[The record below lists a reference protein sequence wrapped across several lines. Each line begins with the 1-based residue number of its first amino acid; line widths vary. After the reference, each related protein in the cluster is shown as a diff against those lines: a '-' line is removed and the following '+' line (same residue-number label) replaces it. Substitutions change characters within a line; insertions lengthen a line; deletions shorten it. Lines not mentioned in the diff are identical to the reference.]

1 MEEDHRDKR
10 RKSEPILNDCF
21 DSLKKTTLPD
31 GTTCYILVNSQ
42 WPQGIGAVSLAV
54 RVGMVNEEVGEAGI
68 AHALEHVLMR
78 AAVES
83 TGLFPLEECLSAHH
97 MHETS
102 YCHTIYSFNTK
113 NPTDFV
119 DAIKLFGEIATR
131 KVVIEPKGLERE
143 RRVLSMEYID
153 LLRHPGIRVT
163 SLVDGLVVE
172 VNEAHSL
179 EDCLD
184 NLKSINCSILQDFYR
199 KWYVPT
205 NMALVVIGNFDDT
218 LVNSKAQMSFAF
230 QSDPFRPISLLSMT
244 KSRFS
249 EFDDENMP
257 SVFLVVKH
265 PRASNHV
272 EKWKRMMLINA
283 TRGRLKSSKDCQVE
297 TLDRGA
303 HSLFVFTAVGPGN
316 KPLEWLLFE
325 CRRLRELGLTDNEAE
340 RARNSIM
347 KNIEY
352 NAALFRHFLYNDPL
366 LSPVSE
372 CKLAAEEL
380 PRLLPDSRLLEIT
393 EASIILNKLDRSP
406 STVLSMETI
415 TKEVNEQPLAPWEEA
430 VGTGFEFDDNRCDNI
445 DQSVALKHLEE
456 IGVYELDLSNGMR
469 VTLCRSSL
477 PNKCSMMGFAYGGLR
492 ERDKNNYASSY
503 WALDIAKQ
511 LGSYPLCVPLALRES
526 FQFDVDIHQY
536 LRSFEAVFDKSQL
549 NVALQFVYLLFCE
562 ELKTTDKELDI
573 IMQFLQERKI
583 DLRERVLLRFATGQS
598 FKAPTSRDLDLVNPR
613 HALEFFRQCYQDT
626 SQFTVLIAGDFD
638 LELAAKAVQKYLG
651 SIPCIQCKSF
661 PTNQSRLQKSPIIF
675 PQSSL
680 REEIFQDESGFVEV
694 VICVP
699 LKMDKGKQDRDEI
712 VIELLDMMVERR
724 LRRLLRAEMGH
735 VYNITTNTLFDGK
748 WYASLGS
755 EEAVMTVS
763 FCFEETSET
772 WTVKDSKSIDWKL
785 VDRVLEEIEDLR
797 NGPSEVDVACFREI
811 ETEKLSCSD
820 VLKEVMHAYQA
831 KLYKGDLHGTY
842 LELQKT
848 KQEILGSDNVQF
860 WGTEISR
867 IMPDN
872 CTLRNV
878 CLALHY
884 RALPEE
890 EGSGYDSDSNGDD
903 EVGSEEEEEEGYD
916 EEGSEFDS
924 DPEGYYEEESEDE

>member
-1 MEEDHRDKR
+1 M
-10 RKSEPILNDCF
+10 
-21 DSLKKTTLPD
+21 KK
-31 GTTCYILVNSQ
+31 
-42 WPQGIGAVSLAV
+42 
-54 RVGMVNEEVGEAGI
+54 
-68 AHALEHVLMR
+68 
-78 AAVES
+78 
-83 TGLFPLEECLSAHH
+83 
-97 MHETS
+97 
-102 YCHTIYSFNTK
+102 K
-113 NPTDFV
+113 
-119 DAIKLFGEIATR
+119 
-131 KVVIEPKGLERE
+131 E
-143 RRVLSMEYID
+143 RRTY
-153 LLRHPGIRVT
+153 
-163 SLVDGLVVE
+163 
-172 VNEAHSL
+172 
-179 EDCLD
+179 
-184 NLKSINCSILQDFYR
+184 
-199 KWYVPT
+199 
-205 NMALVVIGNFDDT
+205 
-218 LVNSKAQMSFAF
+218 
-230 QSDPFRPISLLSMT
+230 
-244 KSRFS
+244 
-249 EFDDENMP
+249 
-257 SVFLVVKH
+257 
-265 PRASNHV
+265 
-272 EKWKRMMLINA
+272 
-283 TRGRLKSSKDCQVE
+283 
-297 TLDRGA
+297 
-303 HSLFVFTAVGPGN
+303 
-316 KPLEWLLFE
+316 
-325 CRRLRELGLTDNEAE
+325 
-340 RARNSIM
+340 
-347 KNIEY
+347 
-352 NAALFRHFLYNDPL
+352 
-366 LSPVSE
+366 
-372 CKLAAEEL
+372 
-380 PRLLPDSRLLEIT
+380 
-393 EASIILNKLDRSP
+393 
-406 STVLSMETI
+406 
-415 TKEVNEQPLAPWEEA
+415 
-430 VGTGFEFDDNRCDNI
+430 
-445 DQSVALKHLEE
+445 
-456 IGVYELDLSNGMR
+456 
-469 VTLCRSSL
+469 RSSL
-477 PNKCSMMGFAYGGLR
+477 SEMGESDEPPTTFSFFPNYKSVCSMMGFAYGGLR

-583 DLRERVLLRFATGQS
+583 DLHERVLLRFATGQS

-638 LELAAKAVQKYLG
+638 LELAAKAVQMYLG

-903 EVGSEEEEEEGYD
+903 EVGSEEEEEEGY
-916 EEGSEFDS
+916 
-924 DPEGYYEEESEDE
+924 YEEESEDE

>member
-42 WPQGIGAVSLAV
+42 WPQGIGAVSLAA

-172 VNEAHSL
+172 EAHSL

-352 NAALFRHFLYNDPL
+352 NAALFRLIHFLYNDPL

-477 PNKCSMMGFAYGGLR
+477 PNKVHIVYG
-492 ERDKNNYASSY
+492 
-503 WALDIAKQ
+503 
-511 LGSYPLCVPLALRES
+511 
-526 FQFDVDIHQY
+526 
-536 LRSFEAVFDKSQL
+536 
-549 NVALQFVYLLFCE
+549 
-562 ELKTTDKELDI
+562 
-573 IMQFLQERKI
+573 
-583 DLRERVLLRFATGQS
+583 
-598 FKAPTSRDLDLVNPR
+598 
-613 HALEFFRQCYQDT
+613 
-626 SQFTVLIAGDFD
+626 
-638 LELAAKAVQKYLG
+638 
-651 SIPCIQCKSF
+651 
-661 PTNQSRLQKSPIIF
+661 
-675 PQSSL
+675 
-680 REEIFQDESGFVEV
+680 
-694 VICVP
+694 ICVSY
-699 LKMDKGKQDRDEI
+699 DQ
-712 VIELLDMMVERR
+712 
-724 LRRLLRAEMGH
+724 
-735 VYNITTNTLFDGK
+735 NT
-748 WYASLGS
+748 
-755 EEAVMTVS
+755 
-763 FCFEETSET
+763 
-772 WTVKDSKSIDWKL
+772 
-785 VDRVLEEIEDLR
+785 
-797 NGPSEVDVACFREI
+797 REHM
-811 ETEKLSCSD
+811 L
-820 VLKEVMHAYQA
+820 
-831 KLYKGDLHGTY
+831 
-842 LELQKT
+842 
-848 KQEILGSDNVQF
+848 
-860 WGTEISR
+860 
-867 IMPDN
+867 
-872 CTLRNV
+872 
-878 CLALHY
+878 
-884 RALPEE
+884 
-890 EGSGYDSDSNGDD
+890 
-903 EVGSEEEEEEGYD
+903 
-916 EEGSEFDS
+916 
-924 DPEGYYEEESEDE
+924 